1 MKIIQTALAPEA
13 IGPYSQA
20 VLSGGLLFCSGQIPL
35 DPETGAMVSGDIE
48 HETARVMKNLG
59 AVLEAA
65 GSGFDKVLKTTIY
78 LVDMGDFQA
87 VNEIYGSY
95 FKENKPARATVAVAE
110 LPRGARVEKIGRAS
124 CRERV

>member
-78 LVDMGDFQA
+78 LVDMGISRQSTRFT
-87 VNEIYGSY
+87 G
-95 FKENKPARATVAVAE
+95 ATSRRTI
-110 LPRGARVEKIGRAS
+110 LQGQQ
-124 CRERV
+124 